1 MASAKPGAGEEIVTL
16 TKGSRYKVVSRGS
29 GPEAVV
35 TVGVFRGYT
44 QIGNDSALSME
55 LESEKDGMPP
65 MVRILPCLAV
75 LAIDVLTFKPEE
87 KEKEK
92 KKEADGYIG

>member
-1 MASAKPGAGEEIVTL
+1 MAAAKPGFGEEIITL
-16 TKGSRYKVVSRGS
+16 TKGSHYRVVSRGS
-29 GPEAVV
+29 GPEPIV

-44 QIGNDSALSME
+44 QFGNDSALSME
-55 LESEKDGMPP
+55 LESEKDGPSP
-65 MVRILPCLAV
+65 MVRILPCLTV
-75 LAIDVLTFKPEE
+75 LAIDVLSFKPED

>member
-1 MASAKPGAGEEIVTL
+1 MTAAKPSGEEIITL
-16 TKGSRYKVVSRGS
+16 TKGSRYRVVSRGS
-29 GPEAVV
+29 GSEPIV

-44 QIGNDSALSME
+44 QFGNDSALSME
-55 LESEKDGMPP
+55 FESEKDGPSP
-65 MVRILPCLAV
+65 MVRILPCLTV
-75 LAIDVLTFKPEE
+75 LAIDVLSFKSED

>member
-1 MASAKPGAGEEIVTL
+1 
-16 TKGSRYKVVSRGS
+16 
-29 GPEAVV
+29 
-35 TVGVFRGYT
+35 
-44 QIGNDSALSME
+44 ME
-55 LESEKDGMPP
+55 LESEKDGPSP

>member
-1 MASAKPGAGEEIVTL
+1 
-16 TKGSRYKVVSRGS
+16 
-29 GPEAVV
+29 
-35 TVGVFRGYT
+35 VFRGYT